1 MDEDAILV
9 VPYNLILTA
18 FDSTFRYNL
27 AGVFMRKVA
36 ILGIGQTKID
46 EQWDKSLR
54 EIGGEAAFA
63 ALQDAGTEKVD
74 ALFVGNMLSPIVNGQ
89 NQLGTFIADWIG
101 FWHQEAVKIEAACGS
116 GAAALRA
123 GLMAVGSG
131 EIDSALI
138 VGIEK
143 MTDKAGHDVTAALAT
158 AADADYEV
166 EQGVSFVG
174 LNALIMRR
182 YMYEYGWKHA
192 DFAPFSINAHA
203 NAMHN
208 PFARL
213 HQKINVD
220 QFEKSSMVATPINLL
235 DASPTGDGA
244 AAVVLVPA
252 ERVASIRGRPR
263 VIIAGSGAATDT
275 IAVHSRTDPLF
286 LQAAYDSSKRS
297 YDMAGVRPE
306 DIDVFELHDAF
317 SIMSALS
324 LEACG
329 FAERGQGVRLGLDNE
344 ISPKG
349 RVPICTR
356 GGLKARGH
364 PVGATGM
371 YQIVEIVQQLRGE
384 CGATQVDGAKIG
396 MVQNI
401 GGSGATILT
410 HILKSD

>member
-1 MDEDAILV
+1 
-9 VPYNLILTA
+9 
-18 FDSTFRYNL
+18 
-27 AGVFMRKVA
+27 MRQVA
-36 ILGIGQTKID
+36 ILGIGQIKID
-46 EQWDKSLR
+46 EHWDLSLR
-54 EIGGEAAFA
+54 ELGGNAAFA
-63 ALQDAGTEKVD
+63 AMQDAGMDKVD
-74 ALFVGNMLSPIVNGQ
+74 ALFVGNMLSPMVSGQ
-89 NQLGTFIADWIG
+89 NQLGTFFSDWIG
-101 FWHQEAVKIEAACGS
+101 LWDQESVKVEAACAS

-123 GLMAVGSG
+123 GLMAVSAGDI
-131 EIDSALI
+131 ESALV
-138 VGIEK
+138 VGVEK

-166 EQGVSFVG
+166 EQGISFVG
-174 LNALIMRR
+174 INALIMRR
-182 YMYEYGWKHA
+182 YMHEFGWKHE

-213 HQKINVD
+213 HEKISVEK
-220 QFEKSSMVATPINLL
+220 FEKSSMVATPINLL

-244 AAVVLVPA
+244 AAAIIVPA
-252 ERVASIRGRPR
+252 EKVASLKGKPKIT
-263 VIIAGSGAATDT
+263 VAGSASATDS
-275 IAVHSRTDPLF
+275 IAVHSRKDPLF
-286 LQAAYDSSKRS
+286 LSAAYLSSKRA
-297 YDMAGVRPE
+297 YDLAGVE
-306 DIDVFELHDAF
+306 AKDIDVFELHDAF

-349 RVPICTR
+349 RVPVCTR

-384 CGATQVDGAKIG
+384 CGNTQVDGARIG
-396 MVQNI
+396 MAQNI

-410 HILKSD
+410 HILQAE

>member
-1 MDEDAILV
+1 
-9 VPYNLILTA
+9 
-18 FDSTFRYNL
+18 
-27 AGVFMRKVA
+27 MRQVA

-46 EQWDKSLR
+46 EHWDLSLR
-54 EIGGEAAFA
+54 EIGGHAAFTA
-63 ALQDAGTEKVD
+63 MQDAGMEKVD
-74 ALFVGNMLSPIVNGQ
+74 ALFVGNMLSSLISGQ
-89 NQLGTFIADWIG
+89 NQLGTFFSDWLG
-101 FWHQEAVKIEAACGS
+101 FWHQESVKVEAACAS

-123 GLMAVGSG
+123 GLMAVSAGDI
-131 EIDSALI
+131 ESALV
-138 VGIEK
+138 VGVEK

-182 YMYEYGWKHA
+182 YMHEFGWKHA

-213 HQKINVD
+213 HQKINSD

-244 AAVVLVPA
+244 AAVILVPA
-252 ERVASIRGRPR
+252 ERVASLNGKPR
-263 VIIAGSGAATDT
+263 ITVAGSASATDS
-275 IAVHSRTDPLF
+275 IAVHSRKDPLF
-286 LQAAYDSSKRS
+286 LAAAYESSKRA
-297 YDMAGVRPE
+297 YQMAGVEPK

-329 FAERGQGVRLGLDNE
+329 FAERGEGVRLGLDNE
-344 ISPKG
+344 INTNG

-384 CGATQVDGAKIG
+384 CGPTQVDSARIG
-396 MVQNI
+396 MAQNI

-410 HILKSD
+410 HILKAEFRKSGLV